1 MRRASVN
8 GTCPIRKLLIWSSE
22 SVSKACMML
31 SVGEGWCRANP
42 VSTFGTKITWGREGE
57 AKRVA
62 GEMMTGQEEEGGGGM
77 RRKEEARGIEEEE
90 VTRRKEGVMRKNDQQ
105 RKGQ

>member
-1 MRRASVN
+1 
-8 GTCPIRKLLIWSSE
+8 
-22 SVSKACMML
+22 
-31 SVGEGWCRANP
+31 
-42 VSTFGTKITWGREGE
+42 
-57 AKRVA
+57 
-62 GEMMTGQEEEGGGGM
+62 M